1 MEKHLIRERAW
12 PLVYRVDF
20 YFQLSVK
27 RKRLCFDLSLSQK
40 HSNCNKC
47 FYVNLLQ
54 DMQKA
59 DGLITDG
66 FFQIPDPCHP
76 DQFQDTVL

>member
-12 PLVYRVDF
+12 PLVYRVAF
-20 YFQLSVK
+20 YFHLSVK
-27 RKRLCFDLSLSQK
+27 RKRLCFDLSLSQIL
-40 HSNCNKC
+40 SNCNKC
-47 FYVNLLQ
+47 FYVNLVQ
-54 DMQKA
+54 DMQEA

-76 DQFQDTVL
+76 DLFQDTAL